1 MLDIQPNKMGQFK
14 GHIYA
19 FPSDMTWVVANKEI
33 NLTVG
38 TLVKKVFLNPL
49 GLDMYIDI
57 VCLL

>member
-1 MLDIQPNKMGQFK
+1 
-14 GHIYA
+14 
-19 FPSDMTWVVANKEI
+19 MTWVVANKEI

-38 TLVKKVFLNPL
+38 TLVKKVFLNTL